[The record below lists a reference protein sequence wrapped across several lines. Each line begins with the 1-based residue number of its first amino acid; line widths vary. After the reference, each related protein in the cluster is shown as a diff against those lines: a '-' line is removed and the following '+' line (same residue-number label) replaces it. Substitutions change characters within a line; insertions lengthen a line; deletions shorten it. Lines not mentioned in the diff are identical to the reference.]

1 MVSPCLVWD
10 ITDHGFCWHSHK
22 FVQHLELLMLSGSLL
37 KCEAQHHLF
46 GAQGYE
52 LGCAW
57 KETLGIVP
65 PWGRASHGPWISKE
79 SGSGKQDY
87 LDDFLRSLLKP
98 NVRPG
103 AQSCATRDYS
113 GSLSMEAFAWCQTSQ
128 CTGNWPECRFDE
140 KMDPMSHQWGS
151 THRTISKSWKWET
164 FQTSCKREHWKNI
177 KNRVNFLKNIP
188 GAKRDTAV
196 LQSLI
201 KEAIVFR
208 VGRGWKWWKCLSSTT
223 WVCRLTRD
231 VLDSFTNLSRTG
243 TAGDIGGAFTASII
257 LFYSNHPEFNCDA
270 HILLWGWSLNSQEA
284 WDTEER
290 RRVLNSWIR
299 LN

>member
-1 MVSPCLVWD
+1 MYVLA
-10 ITDHGFCWHSHK
+10 HK
-22 FVQHLELLMLSGSLL
+22 VALPEIILDRS
-37 KCEAQHHLF
+37 
-46 GAQGYE
+46 
-52 LGCAW
+52 AW
-57 KETLGIVP
+57 KLLLDARLANAPETG
-65 PWGRASHGPWISKE
+65 
-79 SGSGKQDY
+79 
-87 LDDFLRSLLKP
+87 
-98 NVRPG
+98 
-103 AQSCATRDYS
+103 QSAD
-113 GSLSMEAFAWCQTSQ
+113 LMK
-128 CTGNWPECRFDE
+128 